1 MVNPLF
7 NIKRTNTG
15 VKNIANKR
23 LTFLYYLKFA
33 AKANALKAKKIDF
46 RH

>member
-7 NIKRTNTG
+7 NIKRTNAG
-15 VKNIANKR
+15 AKYIANKL
-23 LTFLYYLKFA
+23 LTFIYYLKFA